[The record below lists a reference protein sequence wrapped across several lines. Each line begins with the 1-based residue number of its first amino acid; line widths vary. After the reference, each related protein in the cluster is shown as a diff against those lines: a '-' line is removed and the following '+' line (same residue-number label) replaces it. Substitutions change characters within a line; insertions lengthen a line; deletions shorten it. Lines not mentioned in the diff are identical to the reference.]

1 MSTYLENFK
10 GADIELQTLSDALP
24 NLETALDHRLRLF
37 FPQLPEDSCTDF
49 LYINRESTP
58 EPGQTPGLVS
68 QSLSALID
76 ECYLN
81 QKVPTFNQG
90 SEGVYH
96 HDDSLEAQD
105 KVWGMTLPQLE
116 KYLEFTTYSLE
127 LCVRDA
133 LRDFWASP
141 NAAFNAPSPKA
152 WLSRFVLNLMRNEAH
167 VRRADGTLSVE
178 AMTVV
183 HDTLPVAGTA
193 VDITGKYGLYTLA
206 LNSQGSTTP
215 VALYGAFVITTKDL
229 PTVSDAP
236 GDTHVV
242 QDDTPRTVVLYTP
255 SNGLE
260 AFESLTLLNQEM
272 AARLKD
278 DYQRATLL
286 DYVLVEDRP
295 RALTHDR
302 LVLSPVDADDAHT
315 FYSEQVIE
323 KQQRDMRHAWALA
336 RLEQEDASLEQRVE
350 LVEHILNTS
359 LTIKPANLWRARNT
373 RLIESKLPLWLKTAS
388 DADKISWRLAVERL
402 NHERSVSQ
410 TPNAHPLN
418 QIGQKSTLLGYARL
432 QLKQQ
437 INTDHGIKVEPD
449 SVFITT
455 TEAVQTGPLINPVSS
470 TGIGSGFAA
479 GVSLSRTGPTISYIT
494 TRHSLSELALSNVG
508 KLDLTFALT
517 AQVKDAAGNTHP
529 LLTRSYLKEL
539 VRRLDI
545 GQRYKNLL
553 NDLLVNSAQAKWR
566 KERYVGFKK
575 AQLTLDLLEARL
587 SGNLAADE
595 AAWVHTALET
605 PLDTKRPRLNGAH
618 IKAHLLMLRYKPL
631 PGVMVF
637 SSTGSHRLVCY
648 MPDAPDNTWFLTANS
663 RNELSQKLSQPSL
676 RDYLL
681 RRITPAQQAYIKPLM
696 DKGLTDTTVS
706 LQPINHDLF
715 EASYDTEALHAIH
728 DADEQST
735 STWES
740 NLNTAKETALTV
752 IDIISI
758 VLPTKVLLPVAMARF
773 SYQII
778 LGVDALRRDQH
789 SEALLSFLDALTHL
803 TDGASDFAGSAV
815 FGSSIRQRA
824 KQPTPTLSPNATS
837 TPAMQDLTLR
847 SAEKFGGGVYERSS
861 APNGQSDYFLKTGN
875 NALFSSRYDNLDE
888 TWRVLDKR
896 QPDALYSLPMRE
908 LSSGIWD
915 VDPAHPQKTGIQRL
929 IESTQVSGIN
939 LDSASADAHGIY
951 RISNKRYIQEQ
962 GVVFEVF
969 SSWLGRDVY
978 LQLPSSSSHTADI
991 RYKLRRIAGYWEIK
1005 HTLSSGAKHWE
1016 PLMRDTTGL
1025 SDAAPASTFSEY
1037 DAPIEHKAKIQRLI
1051 REQRGFLD
1059 TTGSSRNAEIAHLQN
1074 LFTELRF
1081 KLLDN
1086 ARAFLRTNPV
1096 RARAIRPAL
1105 PTNVSHAE
1113 LFKRLLSHAEG
1124 LIFGETHS
1132 HQAGKKILINTME
1145 VAAQHNV
1152 KVLYLEHLQTDLHQ
1166 GLLDDFNKSGKMPV
1180 VLDDFLKAQ
1189 DIGHR
1194 VDPNSPYNY
1203 SQLVRKAQRHGIEII
1218 ALDCMASYNPK
1229 GMRATPSGL
1238 ETTSQHLIRYQTFS
1252 YHASTIIRAH
1262 QVKNAGKKWIALVG
1276 NTHANTFEGIPGL
1289 AELEGAIGIRVSDS
1303 APGSGRGTRQD
1314 IVDVT
1319 PAGLRANEFLVL
1331 KNDYWLEV
1339 EIPGATP
1346 ASPALTPA
1354 QLNDRIKHPGSFR
1367 FQSTGNEGALLIHRA
1382 SNGEIVP
1389 TPIRTDP
1396 HGQFYI
1402 ERESWGSAVHQKRY
1416 DVLEDLITDLRE
1428 RGMTQVQ

>member
-24 NLETALDHRLRLF
+24 NLETSLDHRLRLF
-37 FPQLPEDSCTDF
+37 FPQLPENTCTDF

-58 EPGQTPGLVS
+58 EAGQTPGLVS

-81 QKVPTFNQG
+81 QTVPTFNQG

-105 KVWGMTLPQLE
+105 KVRGMTLPQLE
-116 KYLEFTTYSLE
+116 KYLDFTTHSLE

-133 LRDFWASP
+133 LQDFWATP
-141 NAAFNAPSPKA
+141 NAAFNAQSPKA
-152 WLSRFVLNLMRNEAH
+152 WLSQFVLNLMLNEAH

-178 AMTVV
+178 AMTVINDAV
-183 HDTLPVAGTA
+183 PAVGTA
-193 VDITGKYGLYTLA
+193 AAITGNHGFYTLA
-206 LNSQGSTTP
+206 LETQGSTP
-215 VALYGAFVITTKDL
+215 SVALYGAFVITTKDL
-229 PTVSDAP
+229 PTASDTP
-236 GDTHVV
+236 GDAHVV

-260 AFESLTLLNQEM
+260 AFESLTLFNQEM
-272 AARLKD
+272 GARLKD
-278 DYQRATLL
+278 DYQRETLF
-286 DYVLVEDRP
+286 DYVLVEERP
-295 RALTHDR
+295 RALSHDR
-302 LVLSPVDADDAHT
+302 LALSPVVAEDVHT
-315 FYSEQVIE
+315 FYSEHVIE

-336 RLEQEDASLEQRVE
+336 RLEDEDASLEQRVE
-350 LVEHILNTS
+350 LVEHVLNTS

-373 RLIESKLPLWLKTAS
+373 RLIESKLPQWLKTAS
-388 DADKISWRLAVERL
+388 DMDKVSWRLAIEGL
-402 NHERSVSQ
+402 NYQRAVSQ

-418 QIGQKSTLLGYARL
+418 QIGQKSTLLGYARI
-432 QLKQQ
+432 QLRQQ
-437 INTDHGIKVEPD
+437 IKADHAIDIDPDGI
-449 SVFITT
+449 FIST
-455 TEAVQTGPLINPVSS
+455 TEAVQTGSLINPVSS
-470 TGIGSGFAA
+470 TGVGSGFVA
-479 GVSLSRTGPTISYIT
+479 GFSQSRTGPTISYVT
-494 TRHSLSELALSNVG
+494 TRRSLSELALTNVG

-517 AQVKDAAGNTHP
+517 AQIKDAAGKTHP
-529 LLTRSYLKEL
+529 VLTRSYLKEL

-587 SGNLAADE
+587 SGNLTADE
-595 AAWVHTALET
+595 AAWVHTALDT
-605 PLDTKRPRLNGAH
+605 PLDTKRPRHNGAH

-631 PGVMVF
+631 PGVLVF
-637 SSTGSHRLVCY
+637 SSTGSHRLLCY
-648 MPDAPDNTWFLTANS
+648 MPGAPENAWFLTANS
-663 RNELSQKLSQPSL
+663 RHELSQKLSQPSL
-676 RDYLL
+676 RAYVL
-681 RRITPAQQAYIKPLM
+681 RRVTPAQQAYIKPLM
-696 DKGLTDTTVS
+696 DRGLTDASVS

-740 NLNTAKETALTV
+740 NLNTAKDTALTV

-758 VLPTKVLLPVAMARF
+758 VLPTKVLLPVALARF

-778 LGVDALRRDQH
+778 LGADALRRDQH
-789 SEALLSFLDALTHL
+789 NEALLSFLDALTHL

-824 KQPTPTLSPNATS
+824 KQPTPTLSPNAAS

-847 SAEKFGGGVYERSS
+847 STEKFGGGVYELSPATSDQS
-861 APNGQSDYFLKTGN
+861 AYFLKTGN
-875 NALFSSRYDNLDE
+875 DALFFSRYDNLDE

-896 QPDALYSLPMRE
+896 QPDALYSHPMRE

-939 LDSASADAHGIY
+939 LDTASADAHGIY

-978 LQLPSSSSHTADI
+978 LQLPSSSSHTPGI

-1025 SDAAPASTFSEY
+1025 PDPGAASTFSAY
-1037 DAPIEHKAKIQRLI
+1037 DVPIEHKAKIQHLI

-1059 TTGSSRNAEIAHLQN
+1059 TTGSSRSAEIAHLQH
-1074 LFTELRF
+1074 LFAELRF

-1086 ARAFLRTNPV
+1086 ARAFLRTDPIK
-1096 RARAIRPAL
+1096 ARAIRPAL
-1105 PTNVSHAE
+1105 PANVSHTE
-1113 LFKRLLSHAEG
+1113 LFKRLLDNAEG
-1124 LIFGETHS
+1124 LVFGETHS

-1145 VAAQHNV
+1145 VAAQNNV

-1180 VLDDFLKAQ
+1180 LLDDFLKAQ

-1194 VDPNSPYNY
+1194 VAPNSPYNY
-1203 SQLVRKAQRHGIEII
+1203 SKLVRKAQRQGIEII

-1229 GMRATPSGL
+1229 GMRATPAGV
-1238 ETTSQHLIRYQTFS
+1238 ETPSQHLIRYQTFS

-1262 QVKNAGKKWIALVG
+1262 QAKNAGKKWMALVG
-1276 NTHANTFEGIPGL
+1276 NTHANTFEGVPGL
-1289 AELEGAIGIRVSDS
+1289 AELERAIGIRVSDT
-1303 APGSGRGTRQD
+1303 APGSGRGIRQD

-1319 PAGLRANEFLVL
+1319 PAGLRTNEFLIL

-1346 ASPALTPA
+1346 ASQPLTVA

-1367 FQSTGNEGALLIHRA
+1367 FESAGNQGALLVHRA
-1382 SNGEIVP
+1382 TNGEIIR
-1389 TPIRTDP
+1389 TPIHTDP

-1402 ERESWGSAVHQKRY
+1402 ERENWGGVVHQKRY
-1416 DVLEDLITDLRE
+1416 DRLEDLCRDLRE
-1428 RGMTQVQ
+1428 RGMVQMQ